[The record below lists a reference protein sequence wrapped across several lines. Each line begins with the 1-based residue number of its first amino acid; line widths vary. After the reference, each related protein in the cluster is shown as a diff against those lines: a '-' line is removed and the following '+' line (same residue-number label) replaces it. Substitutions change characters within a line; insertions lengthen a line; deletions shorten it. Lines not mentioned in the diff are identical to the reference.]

1 MAKSLGCGNILVRA
15 ENGKIDMDIFNVD
28 QILLTSLSQQRCF
41 FQKNKSKKN
50 FVSLKKQEMAEIGF
64 SSLFAAVFHF

>member
-41 FQKNKSKKN
+41 EEKQIKEEFCFIKKTGN
-50 FVSLKKQEMAEIGF
+50 G
-64 SSLFAAVFHF
+64 